1 MKLGLHRLAK
11 NTVAL
16 LDIFDGVPKDMLIKA
31 VFINEGSSNVE
42 LKITCFT
49 LEQAAALKE
58 SLKTIGIASTQ
69 IALTVVM
76 HDRPENLIA
85 TTKDKVCY
93 LVRLNKSSTILHTDT
108 IKDMET
114 LHFDEVVKLSDVLMQ
129 ID

>member
-114 LHFDEVVKLSDVLMQ
+114 LHFDEVVKLSDVLIQ